1 MHLRNYCMAFQH
13 THTYDV
19 YWMCEPRDST
29 TFKMANIVTSLA
41 TYFRVDG
48 KRHDEDG
55 DHDVG
60 DGERDDEVVGQRS
73 QLFLA
78 VDTQTHEEVTEHC
91 EQREDEQ
98 QERPVAKFRSIL

>member
-1 MHLRNYCMAFQH
+1 
-13 THTYDV
+13 
-19 YWMCEPRDST
+19 MCEPRDST

-60 DGERDDEVVGQRS
+60 DGKRDDEVVGQRS

-78 VDTQTHEEVTEHC
+78 VDTQTHEEVPKHC

-98 QERPVAKFRSIL
+98 QERPVAR